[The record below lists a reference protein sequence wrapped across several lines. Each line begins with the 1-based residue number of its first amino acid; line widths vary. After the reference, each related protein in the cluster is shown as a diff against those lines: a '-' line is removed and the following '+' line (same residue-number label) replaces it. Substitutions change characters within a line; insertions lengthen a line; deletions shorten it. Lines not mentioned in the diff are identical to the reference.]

1 MSELT
6 DELDYIWGWLQS
18 TNLDVDCYNP
28 GLTHQLIRF
37 SRICHS
43 NYLIKSM
50 NFINGE
56 ME

>member
-28 GLTHQLIRF
+28 GLTHQQIDQIVKDLPF
-37 SRICHS
+37 KLSDEV
-43 NYLIKSM
+43 YELYQ
-50 NFINGE
+50 
-56 ME
+56 